1 MLINEKEFYE
11 AAATLTQ
18 GDIQQLREILRKE
31 IAKQQ
36 MNAEFDAEDARMYKG
51 ISGEEDTVDACWK
64 AHFKHK
70 KKNKKLAKLQT
81 KLKSVQWL

>member
-1 MLINEKEFYE
+1 MITEKEYYE
-11 AAATLTQ
+11 ATATLTQ

-31 IAKQQ
+31 IVKQQ

-51 ISGEEDTVDACWK
+51 IAGEEDTVDHCWK
-64 AHFKHK
+64 SHFKRK
-70 KKNKKLAKLQT
+70 EKINKLAKLQT

>member
-1 MLINEKEFYE
+1 MINEKEFYE
-11 AAATLTQ
+11 AAAILTQ

-36 MNAEFDAEDARMYKG
+36 MSAEFDAEDARMYKG
-51 ISGEEDTVDACWK
+51 IAGEEDTVDACWK
-64 AHFKHK
+64 SHLKRK
-70 KKNKKLAKLQT
+70 EKINKLAKLQT